1 MKTIEKLN
9 NETETQRE
17 KVAFCKSRIAEM
29 EMQVGMIADTQ
40 VYKEN
45 FELPIDEKVSLQSL
59 ADPFIPKKE

>member
-9 NETETQRE
+9 KETETQRE
-17 KVAFCKSRIAEM
+17 KVTFCVSRIAEM

-45 FELPIDEKVSLQSL
+45 FELPIDEKVSLQ
-59 ADPFIPKKE
+59 